1 MSLEIMAKIIHTLVF
16 QMTMYRCKRWA
27 AKKTDRKIIIIY
39 LKYGVRGELY
49 GHLGLPER

>member
-16 QMTMYRCKRWA
+16 QMTMYKRWT